1 MTANRLADSNVG
13 LAEPPRQQRTSP
25 AIRAL
30 AWVVLAVMAAA
41 LVYAGWIALSNFDRI
56 GV

>member
-1 MTANRLADSNVG
+1 MTPERDGTWLVARVS
-13 LAEPPRQQRTSP
+13 
-25 AIRAL
+25 

-41 LVYAGWIALSNFDRI
+41 LVYAGWIALANFSRI